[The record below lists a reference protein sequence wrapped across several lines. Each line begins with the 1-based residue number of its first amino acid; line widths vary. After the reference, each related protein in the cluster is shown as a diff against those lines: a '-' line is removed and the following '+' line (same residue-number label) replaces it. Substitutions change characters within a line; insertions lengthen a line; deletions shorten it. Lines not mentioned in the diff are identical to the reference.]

1 MNKLLLLTL
10 MTLFSALSRADE
22 PIVQVFMAG
31 DSTMAIKDVK
41 DYPETGWGVPF
52 SYFFNQQTKVDNL
65 AKNGRSTRTFISE
78 GRWQSILDSLHEGDY
93 VFIQFGHNDEHKTK
107 VDRYTTPEQF
117 TANLTRFVVETRDKK
132 AHPLLLT
139 PITRRYFDP
148 QGKLQETHPVYA
160 ELVRQVAKQE
170 NVVLIDAEKLTHDHF
185 QAQGDAGSLLRF
197 MHIAPGV
204 HPNYPVGVS
213 DDTHLNQLGARE
225 VAQLVL
231 AELKRLQHPLA
242 SRLRIP
248 DPKHLTLKYKG

>member
-1 MNKLLLLTL
+1 MRKLLLTIILV
-10 MTLFSALSRADE
+10 FSATISWADGL
-22 PIVQVFMAG
+22 VTQVFMVG
-31 DSTMAIKDVK
+31 DSTMAIKEIK

-52 SYFFNQQTKVDNL
+52 SYFFDDQVKVDNR

-78 GRWQSILDSLHEGDY
+78 GRWQSILDALHPGDY
-93 VFIQFGHNDEHKTK
+93 VFIQFGHNDEHKSK
-107 VDRYTTPEQF
+107 VDRYTSPEQF
-117 TANLTRFVVETRDKK
+117 IDNLKRFVADTRAKK

-139 PITRRYFDP
+139 PIARRYFD
-148 QGKLQETHPVYA
+148 QHGNLKETHPVYA
-160 ELVRQVAKQE
+160 DLVRKVATEKK
-170 NVVLIDAEKLTHDHF
+170 VVLIDAEKLTHDHF

-231 AELKRLQHPLA
+231 AELKRQQHPLA
-242 SRLRIP
+242 SRVRVP